1 MKQIIDI
8 EKMKQVAM
16 DHNYEYIF
24 HWKERGEYKSGTL
37 NDYLDA
43 VSKLYSGAISE
54 VVGFM
59 KDPELTEDQENWLL
73 KETMNKIDV
82 LFETY
87 SRIDFCLLTDIIN
100 QNYTDGFND
109 NCIYVKCSD
118 YIDITKHEYDVIDI
132 QTIVKAFAN
141 EALKRYL
148 ENYKEWMMDGGS
160 DANWEPRGEFCHN
173 NIVITIERDGVDI
186 SYRPVS
192 VYVSSD
198 YSKED

>member
-1 MKQIIDI
+1 MNQIIDI

-24 HWKERGEYKSGTL
+24 HWKELGEYKSGTL

-43 VSKLYSGAISE
+43 VSKLHSGAISE

-59 KDPELTEDQENWLL
+59 KDPELSEDQENWLL
-73 KETMNKIDV
+73 EETMNKIDV

-148 ENYKEWMMDGGS
+148 ENYKVWMMDGGS
-160 DANWEPRGEFCHN
+160 YANWKPHGEFCHN
-173 NIVITIERDGVDI
+173 NIVITIEKDGVDI